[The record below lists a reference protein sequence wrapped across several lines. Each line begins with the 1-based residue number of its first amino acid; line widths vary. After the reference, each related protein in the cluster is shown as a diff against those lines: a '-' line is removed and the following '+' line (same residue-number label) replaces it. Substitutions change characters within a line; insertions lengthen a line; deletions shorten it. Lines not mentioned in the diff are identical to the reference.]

1 MATAAGEGAARDLV
15 PRWEMTVMNT
25 SALPH
30 AEPVPGQGLT
40 YRMVAPSRADTP
52 RIVRDWVV
60 SVLRGAGWAELEER
74 ARLCASEVVTNAYRH
89 TDTPEIAV
97 EVALVGDRVTV
108 YVSDCAPER
117 WPQAKGGGLGA
128 YATGGRGLALVAAC
142 ADDWAAVAQGECV
155 KVVWFSL
162 VAPPGQSTAT
172 GATGVPVPP
181 TKGSGMA
188 ARRKV

>member
-1 MATAAGEGAARDLV
+1 
-15 PRWEMTVMNT
+15 MNT
-25 SALPH
+25 SALRH
-30 AEPVPGQGLT
+30 ADEPAPGLN

-52 RIVRDWVV
+52 RIARDWVV
-60 SVLRGAGWAELEER
+60 SVLRSAGHAGLEER

-89 TDTPEIAV
+89 TDTAEIAV
-97 EVALVGDRVTV
+97 EVALAGDRVTV

-117 WPQAKGGGLGA
+117 WPQGGGGLGA

-142 ADDWAAVAQGECV
+142 ADEWAAVAQGECV

-162 VAPPGQSTAT
+162 VQRMAT
-172 GATGVPVPP
+172 GETGVPVPP

-188 ARRKV
+188 DRRNE